1 MPRITELN
9 IYPVKSCRGIA
20 LSHAM
25 LQPAGLEHDR
35 EWMIVRPDGRF
46 VTQREQPRL
55 ASIVPAF
62 EGAFLVLRAPEGRE
76 LRLPLQQEGAAVRVQ
91 CWRDVCSARD
101 AGDAAAS
108 WLSRHVGESVR
119 LVRFESTQR
128 RLSSLDWTGGVEA
141 ENRFSDGFP
150 VLLISEG
157 SLADLNSRLGQ
168 PLPMNRFRPNLVV
181 SGLLPY
187 QEDTIDELVAGEVTL
202 RAVKPCTRCIITTT
216 DQNSGEVTG
225 PEPIRTLKT
234 YRLSRNPPGVLFGQN
249 LIVVSGTGC
258 ELRTGMEFAVRFK
271 PMVSKG

>member
-20 LSHAM
+20 LSRAV

-55 ASIVPAF
+55 ALIVPAL
-62 EGAFLVLRAPEGRE
+62 EGGFLVLRAPEGGD
-76 LRLPLQQEGAAVRVQ
+76 LRVPLQQEGAPVQVQ
-91 CWRDVCSARD
+91 CWRDVCSAWD
-101 AGDAAAS
+101 AGEAAAS
-108 WLSRHVGESVR
+108 WLSRQVGESMR

-128 RLSSLDWTGGVEA
+128 RLSSREWTHGVEA

-157 SLADLNSRLGQ
+157 SLADLNSRLEQ

-187 QEDTIDELVAGEVTL
+187 QEDAIDELVVGDVTL
-202 RAVKPCTRCIITTT
+202 RAVKPCTRCVITTT
-216 DQNSGEVTG
+216 DQHSGEVTG
-225 PEPIRTLKT
+225 PEPIRTLRT

-249 LIVVSGTGC
+249 LIVVSGADS
-258 ELRTGMEFAVRFK
+258 ELRTGMELAVRFK
-271 PMVSKG
+271 ATGSAS